1 MEVIDLHLFK
11 VLLFLYYVDNHI
23 IKDMEINTYFRSAK
37 DPMGPINQLHQ
48 LVDILLMG
56 IISVVCGAAT

>member
-1 MEVIDLHLFK
+1 MKVIDLHLFK

-23 IKDMEINTYFRSAK
+23 IKGMEINTYFRNAQ

>member
-1 MEVIDLHLFK
+1 MKVIDLHLFK

-23 IKDMEINTYFRSAK
+23 IKDMEINTYFRNAQ
-37 DPMGPINQLHQ
+37 DPMGSVNQLHQ

-56 IISVVCGAAT
+56 IISVVC